1 MSGSTKQKVNTR
13 SSTESE
19 LVGVDDFTSK
29 ILWTKKF
36 LEQQGYEGNE
46 TIVYQDNMSTI
57 KLLENG
63 RSSCGKRTR
72 HLDIKYF
79 FLTDLIKRKEVDL
92 QYCPTEK
99 MTADY
104 MTKPLTGRKFAE
116 FRAALM
122 NIPLPPQN
130 TLSFGQQEWL
140 RDGVNLSRGE
150 FAKYRPVVGNGSS
163 SNNRFSCLIE

>member
-150 FAKYRPVVGNGSS
+150 FAKYRPVVGKSS
-163 SNNRFSCLIE
+163 SSNRFSCLIE